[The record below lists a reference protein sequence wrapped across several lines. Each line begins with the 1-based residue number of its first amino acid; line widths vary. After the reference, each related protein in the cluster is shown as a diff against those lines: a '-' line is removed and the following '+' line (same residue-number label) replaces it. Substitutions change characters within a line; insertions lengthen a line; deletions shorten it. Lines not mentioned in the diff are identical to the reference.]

1 MVALMGRVS
10 YLQTYGR
17 EQTIRKADRQQHQSE
32 TLLSRRG
39 CIYDSTGMLMAG
51 TIQQKAMFIDPKFMA
66 QCFQEDGRTIS
77 DMDQAI
83 NQIASILDKDSFE
96 MAQMLG
102 EKAESRFVKIAENID
117 DGTAEQIE
125 KLDLPGVGFTPMN
138 VRYYPMGS
146 IAAHV
151 LGGTGKE
158 GTGLEGV
165 ELKFEKMLAGKD
177 GFKRTLKD
185 ARRRP
190 LAVAADDY
198 LPPLHGQHLILT
210 LDANIQ
216 MIAEQELAHT
226 CDSYKAKRGEAIVMD
241 PKTGDVLAMANWP
254 NFNPQSMEE
263 STPEIR
269 RNRCLTDP
277 YEPGSTAKPFV
288 AGPALAWKFTRLN
301 EVWPIHGPVW
311 HTSYGRKV
319 TDVHGYDQLAT
330 WDVLV
335 KSSNIGMSML
345 GNRMGNQNLY
355 KALTSFGFGKATGID
370 LPGEDPGLIHPL
382 KQWTKYST
390 ESVSQGY
397 EMMVTPMQLARGFCA
412 YANGGRLVQPRILKG
427 VLDAEGNVVSRNETK
442 GPSAASRSDRS
453 DHRRRDEAG
462 AVRHRHPRHGD
473 QGALQEL
480 EHLRQDRHR
489 PHRQGRQLQRHRVH
503 KQLYGRRPGGEPA
516 AGRRLHRPRARPQ
529 SRGQP
534 GPQLLRRRR
543 RRPGRGACAR
553 ALAGVPAGARLARAR
568 PAAAADRE
576 RALQLQRQA
585 VREDHS
591 IRRGVINREGACL
604 SHHNSQHYAGPLSA
618 SSSCGVAIVV
628 CLRSRKKTRN
638 TMSTATAPQAGNIQ
652 IDRQSCATVPI
663 EESSV

>member
-1 MVALMGRVS
+1 MPSVSPIRAAFVLILIGCGMIALMGRVS

-96 MAQMLG
+96 LAQMLG

-263 STPEIR
+263 STPELR

-288 AGPALAWKFTRLN
+288 AGPALAWKFTRLY

-355 KALTSFGFGKATGID
+355 KALTSFGFGKPTGID
-370 LPGEDPGLIHPL
+370 LPGEDPGLVNPL

-442 GPSAASRSDRS
+442 GLQLLPEAIDPITAAEMKRALCDTVIRGTATKARSKNWNIFGKTGTAHIAKSGNYNDTAYTSSFMAGAPAENPRLVVVVIVHEPYREHAVSQGLSYYGGAVAAPGAGHVLERSLAYLQVPASR
-453 DHRRRDEAG
+453 
-462 AVRHRHPRHGD
+462 
-473 QGALQEL
+473 EL
-480 EHLRQDRHR
+480 APPPPQIASVLYNYNA
-489 PHRQGRQLQRHRVH
+489 
-503 KQLYGRRPGGEPA
+503 KQYEK
-516 AGRRLHRPRARPQ
+516 
-529 SRGQP
+529 
-534 GPQLLRRRR
+534 
-543 RRPGRGACAR
+543 
-553 ALAGVPAGARLARAR
+553 
-568 PAAAADRE
+568 
-576 RALQLQRQA
+576 
-585 VREDHS
+585 
-591 IRRGVINREGACL
+591 IT
-604 SHHNSQHYAGPLSA
+604 A
-618 SSSCGVAIVV
+618 SVA
-628 CLRSRKKTRN
+628 
-638 TMSTATAPQAGNIQ
+638 
-652 IDRQSCATVPI
+652 
-663 EESSV
+663 E